1 MKKTDK
7 HKGWR
12 TCGAIGNPHGCR
24 YVNGTILWKKGL
36 AVFYETIHL
45 IKDPMISY
53 LDVYSRWIKTCIYT
67 HTYNLNKNVHGSFIY
82 NNPKLEIIQMSTNSS
97 RLDKLWCG
105 HTVGHH
111 TAMKKNHHA
120 QRQRWV
126 SLKNMVTKEC
136 VPCNYIDIWGSGPDK
151 INLWVAPWCPKH
163 MPKPVRGDREA
174 SEGEKWAVLGA
185 RVTSDLLPSTSWP
198 SGVDRAGAQ

>member
-7 HKGWR
+7 QKGWR

-67 HTYNLNKNVHGSFIY
+67 HTYNLNKNVHGSFIHNIKKKKIVNSPGIHQQESGKKDNTQQWKEMNHWY
-82 NNPKLEIIQMSTNSS
+82 RQHELILKKMLSERSIILCMISF
-97 RLDKLWCG
+97 
-105 HTVGHH
+105 
-111 TAMKKNHHA
+111 
-120 QRQRWV
+120 
-126 SLKNMVTKEC
+126 
-136 VPCNYIDIWGSGPDK
+136 IWSFRTGK
-151 INLWVAPWCPKH
+151 FNLWGKIIRTV
-163 MPKPVRGDREA
+163 VL
-174 SEGEKWAVLGA
+174 SE
-185 RVTSDLLPSTSWP
+185 R
-198 SGVDRAGAQ
+198 

>member
-1 MKKTDK
+1 MF
-7 HKGWR
+7 GSICESVFS
-12 TCGAIGNPHGCR
+12 TCLPSDQ
-24 YVNGTILWKKGL
+24 
-36 AVFYETIHL
+36 AVL
-45 IKDPMISY
+45 IPNRNEYLGPSKDI
-53 LDVYSRWIKTCIYT
+53 C
-67 HTYNLNKNVHGSFIY
+67 KNVHGSFIY